1 MSLISGHRRRRSGNL
16 DQLQEAIV
24 GTLGYV
30 ASRRDHARELL
41 WVGPFQEHFRRTASR
56 CGISQDRGEVER
68 GRVGMGVVTQ
78 VLMLSPFSQFYLFLS
93 TVYAV
98 LAGGWGYLC
107 VKHYKEL
114 L

>member
-41 WVGPFQEHFRRTASR
+41 WVGPFQEHFRGTAPC
-56 CGISQDRGEVER
+56 CGI
-68 GRVGMGVVTQ
+68 
-78 VLMLSPFSQFYLFLS
+78 P
-93 TVYAV
+93 
-98 LAGGWGYLC
+98 
-107 VKHYKEL
+107 
-114 L
+114 